1 MAITLLPTSAQER
14 RLNTVFQPRSY
25 APVVSSQSRRSTAG
39 GQIQPPVAT
48 AGGQIQPLLLDLT
61 EKQRFTFFA
70 FAFAAHD

>member
-1 MAITLLPTSAQER
+1 MVQMAITLLPTSAQER

-25 APVVSSQSRRSTAG
+25 ARG
-39 GQIQPPVAT
+39 GLQPVAT

>member
-1 MAITLLPTSAQER
+1 MVQMAITLLPTSAQER

-25 APVVSSQSRRSTAG
+25 APVVSSQSRRLA
-39 GQIQPPVAT
+39 